1 MVDRAVTGH
10 RGAADRRVCQRG
22 VERRDRGHLAAA
34 FGAASVARGEAG
46 VDLDDQRAA
55 RRCGIERP
63 DGHAAR
69 KAVEHAHA
77 RKARFADLRRAGEVE
92 VAIRSEEHTSE
103 LQSLMR
109 ISSAVLC
116 MKKKKNNKNKRKKQ

>member
-1 MVDRAVTGH
+1 MRISDWSSDVCSSDL
-10 RGAADRRVCQRG
+10 RVCQRG

-77 RKARFADLRRAGEVE
+77 RKARFADLSRAEE
-92 VAIRSEEHTSE
+92 VAVAMWVWALRA
-103 LQSLMR
+103 LDWKR
-109 ISSAVLC
+109 VL
-116 MKKKKNNKNKRKKQ
+116 

>member
-1 MVDRAVTGH
+1 MRISDWSSDVCSSDL
-10 RGAADRRVCQRG
+10 RVCQRG

-69 KAVEHAHA
+69 KAAEHAQIGRGYCRERGCQPVSVSVVHGSY
-77 RKARFADLRRAGEVE
+77 KTTTLHTQTTRRA
-92 VAIRSEEHTSE
+92 IITTNLRTT
-103 LQSLMR
+103 
-109 ISSAVLC
+109 
-116 MKKKKNNKNKRKKQ
+116 KKTIKC